1 MVIGYMVIG
10 YMAIGYG
17 YWQLT
22 SGYMDISYMGI
33 GYWYMAMVIGYMI
46 RLDLAFFEFGVRTS
60 FMWVWMFGFEVFQ
73 VYGQGFSSMIW
84 FLGSWIFEVKHGL
97 YLCKILELKIKIYN

>member
-1 MVIGYMVIG
+1 
-10 YMAIGYG
+10 MAIDN
-17 YWQLT
+17 WLVAIVMV

-33 GYWYMAMVIGYMI
+33 GYGYW
-46 RLDLAFFEFGVRTS
+46 LLAYGYSYWLHDKVTFGLFFEFGVRTS